1 MTVRSAH
8 YYDHDLHV
16 CECGCITV
24 RTMRG
29 FGKIQRWDSGS
40 DRGGTGP
47 SCGAGQHL
55 VILTWFEQSNPY
67 FTAHLRPFWQT
78 LIVEALPVPS
88 RVHSW
93 QGDPGHFAARS

>member
-55 VILTWFEQSNPY
+55 VILTGLN
-67 FTAHLRPFWQT
+67 
-78 LIVEALPVPS
+78 S
-88 RVHSW
+88 RIRTS
-93 QGDPGHFAARS
+93 QRICSRSGRL